1 MIPHKENNIY
11 QNKCIDTYTY
21 LHIYCMYIY
30 LERVT
35 QSER

>member
-21 LHIYCMYIY
+21 ILYVYIFGKSDT
-30 LERVT
+30 E
-35 QSER
+35 